1 MDGRISWFISPDLKQ
16 ISCRCSGALAAPAW
30 SSSSSL
36 PLRFARTC
44 RSFSVR
50 DTSGHTTKQ
59 NALISRN
66 TLAEKLCNINLPI
79 SKLYICCFSCHS
91 AFFSRWLLGQPAHG
105 LGSCLAG
112 LGQKLCPSPAVEHRA
127 VSHTAC
133 HVRFFSRQLV
143 LKSDPSAVLID
154 VNLPLSVRLCQEL
167 KLWTYIFNIGGC

>member
-66 TLAEKLCNINLPI
+66 TLAEKLCNINLPSPYPNCI
-79 SKLYICCFSCHS
+79 FAVSVATRLFFQMTPGPASPWFGVLLSWTRSEAFPFSCCRAQS
-91 AFFSRWLLGQPAHG
+91 SFPHG
-105 LGSCLAG
+105 MSCTILF
-112 LGQKLCPSPAVEHRA
+112 K
-127 VSHTAC
+127 TAC
-133 HVRFFSRQLV
+133 
-143 LKSDPSAVLID
+143 
-154 VNLPLSVRLCQEL
+154 
-167 KLWTYIFNIGGC
+167 T